1 MAIDYKVLG
10 QSNPAANTLTN
21 IYIVSSFKETVIST
35 IAVCNQSNVAT
46 RFSLAVRPGGANL
59 ESKHYITYR
68 TALPALDTITLT
80 WGITMGNTDVITA
93 NVESSNVSISV
104 FGSEIS

>member
-1 MAIDYKVLG
+1 MAIDYRVLG
-10 QSNPAANTLTN
+10 QSNPVANTLTD
-21 IYIVSSFKETVIST
+21 IYTVSSFKETVIST
-35 IAVCNQSNVAT
+35 IAICNQANIAS
-46 RFSLAVRPGGANL
+46 RFSIAIRPAGANI
-59 ESKHYITYR
+59 ESKHYITFR

-80 WGITMGNTDVITA
+80 WGITMGNTDVVTA